1 MSENANSD
9 DLQSLRFVMT
19 QGCMNRRVPREWRT
33 AWEDYISDAAVGK
46 VFLSALVS
54 ALDGVEYHSMLS
66 GIELRKNTLIELM
79 SSALNVVVDDAQYPA
94 MSAGDIQAW
103 SFLMALIYPVSE
115 LQELNAEEL
124 RTAVSAAMLRPGEVA
139 WSDVMNAVRS
149 DIDPSLFGLLTHTRG
164 ITFDAGVE
172 RRGPQTWIE
181 DIHWDGSRW
190 VANSESDS
198 KYRV

>member
-33 AWEDYISDAAVGK
+33 AWEDYISDAAVGR
-46 VFLSALVS
+46 VFLTALGGGEFHSA
-54 ALDGVEYHSMLS
+54 LS
-66 GIELRKNTLIELM
+66 GIELRKNELIELM
-79 SSALNVVVDDAQYPA
+79 SSALNMVVDDAQYPA

-115 LQELNAEEL
+115 LRELNAEEL

-149 DIDPSLFGLLTHTRG
+149 DIDPSLFGLLTNTRG

-190 VANSESDS
+190 VASSESDS